1 MTDCTGAASPPAD
14 GPGARRALGSISS
27 LCSTHPLPYQLAM
40 NSTRPRLPHHLRPRP
55 LASAC
60 ALVSIVSAQAQ
71 QSLAVDVVGRRQ
83 GGGYEAGETS
93 GTKSALPLRELP
105 QSVRVLPRQALD
117 DLGAV
122 RLDEVLDYVGGVS
135 RQNNFGG
142 LWDNIAIRGL
152 AGNENTGMAMLLN
165 GLAGNRGFNAP
176 RDLVDVERVEFLK
189 GPAAALY
196 GASEPGGSVNLVT
209 KKPLFS
215 RAASAELYLG
225 SHDSRRL
232 TLDGTGPLGEQ
243 LAWRL
248 NVAAEDRGSFRD
260 HVDSQ
265 RVVVA
270 PAATGRLGNHTT
282 LDYSGQWLRHRTP
295 LDRGVQAIG
304 NRLGQVPV
312 QQFPGEPANGPVTV
326 HNQSHQW
333 VVDHDVTAD
342 WRARLAL
349 AWRSGL
355 LDGTSTEPASLRS
368 DNRTLWRQRRDRHYT
383 SRDLSLQ
390 AEVHGH
396 VRAGTVQHGLL
407 LGVEAYRFTFDQR
420 MLRVNPSATSPY
432 AIDLVS
438 PVYGQAR
445 PTPLPNTDTQERQR
459 GLAVTVQD
467 SLSLGPAWR
476 LVAALRLDRVDQ
488 ALDNRRNGQRSTQ
501 SPTEASP
508 RVGLAYLASPQWT
521 LFANAGR
528 SFRANPG
535 SDASGRAFDPETGLA
550 LEGGVKW
557 ERADRRLGATLTVF
571 DIVKQRVLTSDP
583 VNAGFSVTTGEVGSR
598 GAELDVAGQLNA
610 NWRLTGSLASYD
622 VQVRHDNSL
631 AVGGPM
637 LNAPSLNGSVLAM
650 YEGRLAGGQVFGV
663 GGGFTHSSKRLGQAW
678 TQAEAQAGSAAF
690 WLPAYTTAKLVGHW
704 RLSPALRLS
713 LDVDNLFNRVHYT
726 SSYSRLWVT
735 PGPLRSVTLGLQA
748 RL

>member
-1 MTDCTGAASPPAD
+1 
-14 GPGARRALGSISS
+14 
-27 LCSTHPLPYQLAM
+27 M
-40 NSTRPRLPHHLRPRP
+40 NPNRSRLPHPLRPRRLVCAAT
-55 LASAC
+55 LAAV
-60 ALVSIVSAQAQ
+60 ASAQAQ
-71 QSLAVDVVGRRQ
+71 TSLAVDVVGRRQ
-83 GGGYEAGETS
+83 GGGYDAGETS
-93 GTKSALPLRELP
+93 GTKSTLPLRELP
-105 QSVRVLPRQALD
+105 QAVRVLPRQALD

-152 AGNENTGMAMLLN
+152 AGNENTGMALLLN

-189 GPAAALY
+189 GPAASLY

-209 KKPLFS
+209 KKPLFTP
-215 RAASAELYLG
+215 ATSAELYLG
-225 SHDSRRL
+225 SYDTRRL
-232 TLDGTGPLGEQ
+232 TLDTTGPLGTQ

-248 NVAAEDRGSFRD
+248 NVAVEDRGSFRD

-265 RVVVA
+265 RLVVA
-270 PAATGRLGNHTT
+270 PAATWRLGSQTT

-304 NRLGQVPV
+304 NQLGAVPV
-312 QQFPGEPANGPVTV
+312 QQFPGEPADGPVTV

-333 VVDHDVTAD
+333 VLDHDLGTD

-349 AWRSGL
+349 AWRDGL

-368 DNRTLWRQRRDRHYT
+368 DNRTLWRQRRDRHST

-390 AEVHGH
+390 AELHGQL
-396 VRAGTVQHGLL
+396 RTGAVQHGLL

-420 MLRVNPSATSPY
+420 MLRVNPSATAPY
-432 AIDLVS
+432 ALDLLA
-438 PVYGQAR
+438 PVYGQTP

-467 SLSLGPAWR
+467 SLSLGAAWR
-476 LVAALRLDRVDQ
+476 LVAALRVDHVAQ

-508 RVGLAYLASPQWT
+508 RLGLAYLASPRWT

-535 SDASGRAFDPETGLA
+535 SDAGGRAFTPETGQA
-550 LEGGVKW
+550 LEAGLKW
-557 ERADRRLGATLTVF
+557 ERADRRLGATLTAF
-571 DIVKQRVLTSDP
+571 DIVKRQVLTSDP

-598 GAELDVAGQLNA
+598 GAELDVAGQLTSH
-610 NWRLTGSLASYD
+610 WRLTGSLASYD
-622 VQVRHDNSL
+622 VQVRRDNTL
-631 AVGGPM
+631 VVGGPV

-650 YEGRLAGGQVFGV
+650 YEGRLPGGQAFGL
-663 GGGFTHSSKRLGQAW
+663 GGGVTHSSRRLGQAW
-678 TQAEAQAGSAAF
+678 TQAEAQAGNAAF

-713 LDVDNLFNRVHYT
+713 LDVDNLFNRVHHT